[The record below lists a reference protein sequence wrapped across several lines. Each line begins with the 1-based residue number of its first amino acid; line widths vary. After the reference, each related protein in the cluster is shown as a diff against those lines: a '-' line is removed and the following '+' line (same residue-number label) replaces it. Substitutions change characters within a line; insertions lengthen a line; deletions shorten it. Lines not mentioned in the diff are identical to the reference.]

1 MGNLKVVQEIYR
13 AMKASDVGAMLDRF
27 APDCLVVQDPRLP
40 WGGRWVGHDGLVEFA
55 LTLVGAIDSQV
66 HVDAIY
72 ESDVD
77 RVVQFGRTVGST
89 REGATPFDVHE
100 MHLWRLEDRLV
111 AEAHFAID
119 TERML
124 AALAGSPG

>member
-1 MGNLKVVQEIYR
+1 MGNLEVVQEIYR
-13 AMKASDVGAMLDRF
+13 AMAERDVGAMFERF
-27 APDCLVVQDPRLP
+27 APDCVVLQDPRLP
-40 WGGRWVGHDGLVEFA
+40 WGGRWRGHDGLGEFA

-66 HVDAIY
+66 HMDAIY

-77 RVVQFGRTVGST
+77 HVVQFGRTVGTT
-89 REGATPFDVHE
+89 REHGTPFDVHE
-100 MHLWRLEDRLV
+100 MHLWRLRDGLV

-124 AALAGSPG
+124 AALAVGSS